1 MSSVGGRVQVVPL
14 RRSLSLEI
22 TSGLRIGEVSKRTGL
37 PVKTIRFYCDQ
48 GLLQPSGRS
57 DAGYRLFDQDNLS
70 ELTIIRA
77 LRSMDVSIPELS
89 KILEMRRSGVCNCSV
104 LKGSIADKMASIDEQ
119 ISELRTMQEELAR
132 LLDGWKDCGGSKSQT

>member
-1 MSSVGGRVQVVPL
+1 MGGRLQVVPL
-14 RRSLSLEI
+14 RGSLSLE
-22 TSGLRIGEVSKRTGL
+22 TTPGLRIGEVSKRTGL

-57 DAGYRLFDQDNLS
+57 DAGYRLFDQDNLA

-89 KILEMRRSGVCNCSV
+89 KILEMRRSGFCNCSV
-104 LKGSIADKMASIDEQ
+104 LKGSIADKMASIDQQ
-119 ISELRTMQEELAR
+119 ISELRAMQEELAR

>member
-1 MSSVGGRVQVVPL
+1 
-14 RRSLSLEI
+14 LE
-22 TSGLRIGEVSKRTGL
+22 TTPGLRIGEVSKRTGL

-57 DAGYRLFDQDNLS
+57 DAGYRLFDQDNLA

>member
-57 DAGYRLFDQDNLS
+57 DAGYRLFDQDNLA

-119 ISELRTMQEELAR
+119 ISELRMMQEELAR

>member
-57 DAGYRLFDQDNLS
+57 DAGYRLFDQDNLA
-70 ELTIIRA
+70 ELKIIRA

-119 ISELRTMQEELAR
+119 ISELRMMQEELAR

>member
-14 RRSLSLEI
+14 RGSLSLEI

-57 DAGYRLFDQDNLS
+57 DAGYRLFDQDNLA
-70 ELTIIRA
+70 ELKIIRA

-119 ISELRTMQEELAR
+119 ISELRMMQEELAR

>member
-1 MSSVGGRVQVVPL
+1 VPL
-14 RRSLSLEI
+14 RGSLSLE
-22 TSGLRIGEVSKRTGL
+22 TTPGLRIGEVSKRTGL

-48 GLLQPSGRS
+48 GLLQPRGRS
-57 DAGYRLFDQDNLS
+57 DAGYRLFDQDNLA

-89 KILEMRRSGVCNCSV
+89 KILEMRRSGFCNCSV
-104 LKGSIADKMASIDEQ
+104 LKGSIADKMASIDQQ
-119 ISELRTMQEELAR
+119 ISELQAMQEELAR

>member
-1 MSSVGGRVQVVPL
+1 MGGRVQVVPL
-14 RRSLSLEI
+14 RGSLSLEI
-22 TSGLRIGEVSKRTGL
+22 SPGLRIGEVSKRTGL

-57 DAGYRLFDQDNLS
+57 DAGYRLFDQDNLA

-77 LRSMDVSIPELS
+77 LRSMDVSIPELL
-89 KILEMRRSGVCNCSV
+89 KILEMRRSGFCNCSV
-104 LKGSIADKMASIDEQ
+104 LKGSIADKMASIDQQ
-119 ISELRTMQEELAR
+119 ISELRAMQEELAR